1 MTKRKTDWTPTM
13 AQRADLDGRQVKCL
27 IASEGHLWMEGYYD
41 EFPKA
46 VRKRLAVSPFNIC
59 AACLEIEVRARTRRP
74 SVDAYFAVIA
84 QIERKLKT

>member
-1 MTKRKTDWTPTM
+1 
-13 AQRADLDGRQVKCL
+13 
-27 IASEGHLWMEGYYD
+27 MEDYYD

-46 VRKRLAVSPFNIC
+46 VRQRLAASPYNIC
-59 AACLEIEVRARTRRP
+59 PACLELEVRARVRRP